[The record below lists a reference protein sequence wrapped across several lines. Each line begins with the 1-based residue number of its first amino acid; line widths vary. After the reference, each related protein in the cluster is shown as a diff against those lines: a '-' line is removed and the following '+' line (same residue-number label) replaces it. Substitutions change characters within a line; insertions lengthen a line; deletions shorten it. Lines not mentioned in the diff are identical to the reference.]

1 MRNQGRAASHVPPD
15 SASVPSCRKRAK
27 AGASAG
33 AGTGVEQL
41 VGMGFDPKKAAD
53 ALVECNNDM
62 SAAVA
67 WLFQNCA

>member
-1 MRNQGRAASHVPPD
+1 MADSEAVPPR
-15 SASVPSCRKRAK
+15 RKRAK
-27 AGASAG
+27 AGASGAG

-41 VGMGFDPKKAAD
+41 IGMGFDPKKAAD

-67 WLFQNCA
+67 WLFQNSA